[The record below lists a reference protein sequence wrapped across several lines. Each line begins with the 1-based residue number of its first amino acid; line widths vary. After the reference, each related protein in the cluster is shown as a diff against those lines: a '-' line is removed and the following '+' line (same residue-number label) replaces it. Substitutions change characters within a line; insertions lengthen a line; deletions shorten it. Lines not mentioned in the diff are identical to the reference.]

1 MSEEHTETLTSPL
14 KHPVVSE
21 WWQAFVTKPEHMFMW
36 VLLLA
41 LLFTFLSIIWTYHK
55 SKGNNINMM
64 DLVSVDGRLDES
76 KFNRF
81 IAFVVSTWGFIWL
94 LTTNQLKEWFFMAYM
109 AAWVGN
115 ALFNRY
121 LRIKDK
127 EVQHTFEIEKEVVD
141 KGQVRSKRYKWGKG
155 GDIEPS
161 YPEDEEGGD
170 DEELPPANMK
180 GRRRG

>member
-1 MSEEHTETLTSPL
+1 MTDHLPDMDIPTQVTN
-14 KHPVVSE
+14 HPIVHE

-36 VLLLA
+36 FLLLI
-41 LLFTFLSIIWTYHK
+41 LLFMFLSIMWTYHK
-55 SKGNNINMM
+55 NKGNNINIM

-94 LTTNQLKEWFFMAYM
+94 LTTSQLKEWFFMAYM

-121 LRIKDK
+121 LRIRDK
-127 EVQHTFEIEKEVVD
+127 QVEKGYDLEKEVIEKND
-141 KGQVRSKRYKWGKG
+141 FKPKKHRWGKG
-155 GDIEPS
+155 GEIEP
-161 YPEDEEGGD
+161 YDPDEEDPID
-170 DEELPPANMK
+170 DLPPANIK

>member
-1 MSEEHTETLTSPL
+1 MSEEHTETLGSPL
-14 KHPVVSE
+14 KHPVVQE

-36 VLLLA
+36 VLLLS
-41 LLFTFLSIIWTYHK
+41 LIVTFLSIVWTYHNRR
-55 SKGNNINMM
+55 GNKIDII
-64 DLVSVDGRLDES
+64 DLVAVDGKLDES

-81 IAFVVSTWGFIWL
+81 IAFVVSTWGFVWL

-127 EVQHTFEIEKEVVD
+127 ESQHNYEIEKEVVE
-141 KGQVRSKRYKWGKG
+141 KKIGRMKKRTWGKG
-155 GDIEPS
+155 GDIEP
-161 YPEDEEGGD
+161 YDPDED
-170 DEELPPANMK
+170 DETEDDLPPANMK

>member
-1 MSEEHTETLTSPL
+1 MSEEHTETLGSPF
-14 KHPVVSE
+14 KHPVIQE

-36 VLLLA
+36 FLLLT
-41 LLFTFLSIIWTYHK
+41 LLFTFISIVWTYHK
-55 SKGNNINMM
+55 NKGSKIDMM

-94 LTTNQLKEWFFMAYM
+94 LTTSQLKEWFFMAYM

-127 EVQHTFEIEKEVVD
+127 ESQHNYEIEKEVVE
-141 KGQVRSKRYKWGKG
+141 KKIGRTKKRTWGKG
-155 GDIEPS
+155 GDIEP
-161 YPEDEEGGD
+161 YDPEDEED
-170 DEELPPANMK
+170 DEELPPANMR

>member
-1 MSEEHTETLTSPL
+1 MTEHLPDIEVPNTVV
-14 KHPVVSE
+14 HPIVHE

-36 VLLLA
+36 FLLLV
-41 LLFTFLSIIWTYHK
+41 LLFTFISLMWTYHK
-55 SKGNNINMM
+55 SKGNNINIM

-94 LTTNQLKEWFFMAYM
+94 LTTSQLKEWFFMAYM

-127 EVQHTFEIEKEVVD
+127 EVQHTFEIEKEVVEKD
-141 KGQVRSKRYKWGKG
+141 LKPRKHSWGKG

-161 YPEDEEGGD
+161 YPED
-170 DEELPPANMK
+170 DEDELPPANDR
-180 GRRRG
+180 GRRRRG

>member
-1 MSEEHTETLTSPL
+1 MTEHLPDIDIPTKVTN
-14 KHPVVSE
+14 HPVVHE
-21 WWQAFVTKPEHMFMW
+21 WWQAFITKPEHAFMW

-41 LLFTFLSIIWTYHK
+41 LLLTFLSLLWTYHK
-55 SKGNNINMM
+55 NRGNNINII
-64 DLVSVDGRLDES
+64 DLVALDGKLDES

-127 EVQHTFEIEKEVVD
+127 EVQHTFEIEKEVIE
-141 KGQVRSKRYKWGKG
+141 KKEFKPKKRSWGKG
-155 GDIEPS
+155 GDIEPYDS
-161 YPEDEEGGD
+161 EEDEEP
-170 DEELPPANMK
+170 ELPPANMK

>member
-1 MSEEHTETLTSPL
+1 MSEEITETLTSPL
-14 KHPVVSE
+14 KHPVVQE

-36 VLLLA
+36 FLLLA
-41 LLFTFLSIIWTYHK
+41 LLFTFLSIVWTYHK
-55 SKGNNINMM
+55 NKGSKIDMI
-64 DLVSVDGRLDES
+64 DLVCVDGKLDES

-94 LTTNQLKEWFFMAYM
+94 LTTSQLKEWFFMAYM

-127 EVQHTFEIEKEVVD
+127 ESQHNFEIEKEVVE
-141 KGQVRSKRYKWGKG
+141 KKIGRTKKRTWGKG
-155 GDIEPS
+155 GDIEP
-161 YPEDEEGGD
+161 YDPEDEED
-170 DEELPPANMK
+170 DEELPPANMR